1 MPYTK
6 ELLQQTYSLSVE
18 DVDATLTASNL
29 PIDQADYSDEE
40 IQSRFDVIRA
50 LIQQGKTYKQA
61 AAHFQRQSKKRADK
75 TEFPP
80 MNILEMLTHIKSEYG
95 IEIEL
100 TEAIEIISACGLSP
114 NQKEY
119 RQLECER
126 FLEACDLIKEQNK
139 TYFDVATHF
148 GIVQPQ
154 DESQLIAE
162 FFGEEASVSEE
173 ELVNLV
179 DNITRKRAQNIP
191 GLVNQMYLKNVL
203 RALSENK
210 QDIKKF
216 YSGLEQ
222 RILERI
228 EGKSPLKTLM
238 ANHYP
243 MKDFPLS
250 SPTPMLS
257 PNVSESGTST
267 D

>member
-61 AAHFQRQSKKRADK
+61 AAHFQRQEKKRAASV
-75 TEFPP
+75 EFPP
-80 MNILEMLTHIKSEYG
+80 MDILEMLTHIKSEYG
-95 IEIEL
+95 IELEL
-100 TEAIEIISACGLSP
+100 TEAIEIMAACGLSP

-126 FLEACDLIKEQNK
+126 LIEACDLIKEQGQSHQQ
-139 TYFDVATHF
+139 VAAHF
-148 GIVQPQ
+148 GIVQFQ
-154 DESQLIAE
+154 DYSQQIAE
-162 FFGEEASVSEE
+162 FFGDSASLSED
-173 ELVNLV
+173 ELVDLV
-179 DNITRKRAQNIP
+179 DSITLQRAQNIP
-191 GLVNQMYLKNVL
+191 GLVNQMYLKNVVK
-203 RALSENK
+203 ALEENK
-210 QDIKKF
+210 QDIKSF

-228 EGKSPLKTLM
+228 EGKSRLKTLM
-238 ANHYP
+238 GSQWHP
-243 MKDFPLS
+243 MPLPHS

-257 PNVSESGTST
+257 PNVSENGTST